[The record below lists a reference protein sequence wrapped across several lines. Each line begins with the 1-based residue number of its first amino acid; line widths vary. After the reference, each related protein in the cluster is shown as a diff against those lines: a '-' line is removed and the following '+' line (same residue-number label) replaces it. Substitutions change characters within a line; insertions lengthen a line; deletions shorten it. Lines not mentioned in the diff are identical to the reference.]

1 MYNIQKSIF
10 RVEKR
15 TAEIMKRLHTFIH
28 SIMNIISPKTAEA
41 VRFLRF
47 FSVVTC
53 AWFSLS
59 RQLPYI
65 YAAFQNEVANPIRIA
80 LLSEKIAETSLV
92 SALLSILCTVILDLQ
107 LRKN

>member
-1 MYNIQKSIF
+1 MKS
-10 RVEKR
+10 
-15 TAEIMKRLHTFIH
+15 LHTFIH

-53 AWFSLS
+53 AWFCLS
-59 RQLPYI
+59 KLLPYLSVI
-65 YAAFQNEVANPIRIA
+65 PQNEALGLIKVS
-80 LLSEKIAETSLV
+80 LLSEKIAETSIV